1 MLVNVTVTLGIIN
14 VILWSRTPIYTTQW
28 YTYVYQTWQRVN
40 YLSLPQLG
48 KCRNSSWRLLWLH
61 HLGSHYDQNPH
72 VWSLVK
78 HRQFSCHCIFACQG
92 KLDPFIWAETLAQS
106 HLLAWMQLPSLPPS
120 IWGTK
125 NLWSCSVQFSSVA
138 QSCPTLWDPMN
149 GSMPGLPVHNQL
161 PEFTQT
167 HLHRVGDA
175 IQPSH
180 PLSPPYPTPNR
191 SQNQSLFQW
200 VNSLHEVAKVLEFQL

>member
-1 MLVNVTVTLGIIN
+1 MLVNVTVTLGIIT
-14 VILWSRTPIYTTQW
+14 VILWSCTPRYTTQW

-78 HRQFSCHCIFACQG
+78 HRQFSCHCIFACQC

-106 HLLAWMQLPSLPPS
+106 DLLAWMQLPSLPPS
-120 IWGTK
+120 IWGTE
-125 NLWSCSVQFSSVA
+125 NLWSCSVQFSSV
-138 QSCPTLWDPMN
+138 
-149 GSMPGLPVHNQL
+149 QL
-161 PEFTQT
+161 
-167 HLHRVGDA
+167 LSRV
-175 IQPSH
+175 Q
-180 PLSPPYPTPNR
+180 LFETPWMAAR
-191 SQNQSLFQW
+191 
-200 VNSLHEVAKVLEFQL
+200 